1 MAGLVERTEPGP
13 FERRTIEMGLYL
25 GVRSEGALIAMAGQ
39 RMRVDG
45 HDGPI
50 IEISAVCTDEAHRGN
65 GLGSALVIEQVEII
79 RGVGG
84 VPIMHVRRDN
94 TVALSI
100 YERLGFRTTR
110 TFEAL
115 VVVPPG

>member
-1 MAGLVERTEPGP
+1 M
-13 FERRTIEMGLYL
+13 
-25 GVRSEGALIAMAGQ
+25 
-39 RMRVDG
+39 
-45 HDGPI
+45 
-50 IEISAVCTDEAHRGN
+50 CTDQAHRGN

-79 RGVGG
+79 RGAGG